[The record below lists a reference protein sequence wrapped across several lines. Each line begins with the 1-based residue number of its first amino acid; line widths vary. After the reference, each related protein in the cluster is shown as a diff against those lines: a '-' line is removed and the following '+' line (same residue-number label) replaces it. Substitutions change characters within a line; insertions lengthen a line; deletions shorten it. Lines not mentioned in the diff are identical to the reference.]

1 MERGGGIVMADS
13 VVSMSP
19 ERGMTVFPGRAI
31 RSDFNAD
38 NREADNRETVNR
50 DCLVAFE

>member
-19 ERGMTVFPGRAI
+19 ERGMTVFPRQGH
-31 RSDFNAD
+31 
-38 NREADNRETVNR
+38 
-50 DCLVAFE
+50 